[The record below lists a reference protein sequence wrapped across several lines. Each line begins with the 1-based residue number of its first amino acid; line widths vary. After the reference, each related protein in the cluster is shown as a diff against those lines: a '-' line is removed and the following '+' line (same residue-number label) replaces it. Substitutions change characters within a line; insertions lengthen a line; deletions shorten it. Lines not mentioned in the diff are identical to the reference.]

1 MKIEVLGHA
10 SVKLTGEK
18 VTYFD
23 PYNIKEKYHD
33 ADYIFITHDHYDHYD
48 LESILNVKKEDTKI
62 VLPECLKDRENYMV
76 VEPNREYTIDN
87 IKFETIR
94 AYNTNKQFHP
104 RDKKYVGYN
113 ICLEGEFFYIMGD
126 TDRTL
131 ETDMVKTDTCFVP
144 IGGTYTMNVS
154 EAIDFI
160 NDLKPKRAIPIH
172 YGTVTGSKELGEEF
186 KRNINEEIKVEL
198 KI

>member
-1 MKIEVLGHA
+1 
-10 SVKLTGEK
+10 
-18 VTYFD
+18 
-23 PYNIKEKYHD
+23 
-33 ADYIFITHDHYDHYD
+33 
-48 LESILNVKKEDTKI
+48 
-62 VLPECLKDRENYMV
+62 
-76 VEPNREYTIDN
+76 
-87 IKFETIR
+87 
-94 AYNTNKQFHP
+94 
-104 RDKKYVGYN
+104 
-113 ICLEGEFFYIMGD
+113 MGD

-172 YGTVTGSKELGEEF
+172 YGSITGSKELGEEF
-186 KRNINEEIKVEL
+186 KKNINEEIKVEL

>member
-10 SVKLTGEK
+10 SVKLTGDK
-18 VTYFD
+18 VVYFD
-23 PYNIKEKYHD
+23 PYNVKEKYHD

-48 LESILNVKKEDTKI
+48 LESIINVQKEDTKI
-62 VLPECLKDRENYMV
+62 ILPECLKDRENYMV

-87 IKFETIR
+87 IKFQTVR

-104 RDKKYVGYN
+104 KDKKYVGYN
-113 ICLEGEFFYIMGD
+113 ICLGGEFYYIMGD

-186 KRNINEEIKVEL
+186 KRNINEEIEVEL